1 MISVTV
7 GAGDTVYR
15 LALKYGVPVAAILAA
30 NHIDGAGKIRV
41 GQQLLIPSATTDES
55 DHPLPAIPPAL
66 PESTLAIERAKFRL
80 PASQYFQE
88 EFDKDLIVLHFT
100 AGMSAQSASSAW
112 TSTPVQ
118 VATPYVVDPD
128 GTIHEFF
135 DPRYWAYHLGVP
147 GSASDGYRHDRR
159 SIPIEIAN
167 VGPLK
172 TDPANPKRLNW
183 WPPANPGTGQSE
195 FRTKWC
201 MLDESDRYLKASYR
215 GYDYFASFPSP
226 QIASV
231 AALVHYLSKQF
242 SIPLELPGKERRGSF
257 DLPFYAKWKGVAS
270 HQNFRAD
277 KTDIGPAFDWDK
289 LNA

>member
-201 MLDESDRYLKASYR
+201 TAGRVGQVR
-215 GYDYFASFPSP
+215 QG
-226 QIASV
+226 
-231 AALVHYLSKQF
+231 
-242 SIPLELPGKERRGSF
+242 ELPRVRLFRGVSSRADGERRGLGSLLVEAVL
-257 DLPFYAKWKGVAS
+257 DPPRTAGGGAA
-270 HQNFRAD
+270 R
-277 KTDIGPAFDWDK
+277 K
-289 LNA
+289 L